1 MVKILFISPRY
12 DGGIGGHAKR
22 VAEKLKDCG
31 FDVVLFRVPYI
42 PIKKLKNPTF
52 SLFGSLKAILLR
64 EQYDV
69 VHAWNIPSAFIM
81 KQVKSKKKVL
91 SVHGVYSEQIKILHS
106 SITSKIANIAES
118 KALKLA
124 DVLTTDSKT
133 VQKSYKE
140 KLGLEF
146 IHLPAPLDVDKFKE
160 IPDVTQIENQ
170 IAYIGRDSY
179 EKGIDILKN
188 IENRIKGKV
197 VYCTNV
203 TWKEAMVTLKS
214 SSLLVIPSR
223 MESIPQV
230 IKEAFYL
237 RVPIVA
243 TNVGGIPELI
253 TNEVTGLLVPPN
265 DPKQLLDTINQ
276 LLENKEKSEK
286 LSERGY
292 DFVMKNFTWEIL
304 LPKYLKFYKS
314 LIKS

>member
-22 VAEKLKDCG
+22 VAEKLQDCG

-52 SLFGSLKAILLR
+52 SLFGSLKATLLR
-64 EQYDV
+64 EQYDA

-81 KQVKSKKKVL
+81 KQVKAKKKVL

-106 SITSKIANIAES
+106 SITSKIANLAEL

-170 IAYIGRDSY
+170 IVYIGRNSY

-188 IENRIKGKV
+188 IENKIKGKV

-203 TWKEAMVTLKS
+203 SWKEAMVSLKS

-230 IKEAFYL
+230 IKEAFYM

-253 TNEVTGLLVPPN
+253 TNEITGLLVPPN
-265 DPKQLLDTINQ
+265 DPKKLLDTINQ
-276 LLENKEKSEK
+276 LLENKDKAEK

>member
-22 VAEKLKDCG
+22 VAEKLQDCG
-31 FDVVLFRVPYI
+31 FNVVLFRVPYI

-52 SLFGSLKAILLR
+52 SLFGLLKATLLR

-81 KQVKSKKKVL
+81 KQVKAKKKVL

-106 SITSKIANIAES
+106 SITSKIANLAEL
-118 KALKLA
+118 KALKFA

-140 KLGLEF
+140 KLELEF
-146 IHLPAPLDVDKFKE
+146 VHLPAPLDVDKFKE
-160 IPDVTQIENQ
+160 IPDVMQIENQ
-170 IAYIGRDSY
+170 IVYIGRDSY

-276 LLENKEKSEK
+276 LLENKDKAEK
-286 LSERGY
+286 LSEKGY
-292 DFVMKNFTWEIL
+292 DFVMKNFTWDVL
-304 LPKYLKFYKS
+304 LPKYLNFYKS

>member
-22 VAEKLKDCG
+22 VAEKLQDCG
-31 FDVVLFRVPYI
+31 FDVVLFQVPYI

-52 SLFGSLKAILLR
+52 SLFGSLKATLLR
-64 EQYDV
+64 EQYDA

-81 KQVKSKKKVL
+81 KQVKAKKKVL

-106 SITSKIANIAES
+106 SITSKIANFAELQ
-118 KALKLA
+118 ALKLA

-146 IHLPAPLDVDKFKE
+146 IHLPAPLDIDKFNE

-170 IAYIGRDSY
+170 IVYIGRDSY

-188 IENRIKGKV
+188 IESRIKGKV

-203 TWKEAMVTLKS
+203 SWKEAMVSLKS
-214 SSLLVIPSR
+214 SSLLVVPSR

-230 IKEAFYL
+230 IKEAFYM
-237 RVPIVA
+237 RVPVVA

-253 TNEVTGLLVPPN
+253 TNEISGLLVPPN
-265 DPKQLLDTINQ
+265 DPKKLLDAINQ
-276 LLENKEKSEK
+276 LLENKDKAEK

-292 DFVMKNFTWEIL
+292 DFVMKNFTWEVL

>member
-22 VAEKLKDCG
+22 VAEKLQDCG

-52 SLFGSLKAILLR
+52 SLFGSLKATLLR

-81 KQVKSKKKVL
+81 KQVKAKKKVL
-91 SVHGVYSEQIKILHS
+91 SVHGVYSEQI
-106 SITSKIANIAES
+106 
-118 KALKLA
+118 
-124 DVLTTDSKT
+124 
-133 VQKSYKE
+133 
-140 KLGLEF
+140 
-146 IHLPAPLDVDKFKE
+146 
-160 IPDVTQIENQ
+160 ENQ
-170 IAYIGRDSY
+170 IVYIGRDSY

-188 IENRIKGKV
+188 IENRIKGKI

-203 TWKEAMVTLKS
+203 SWKEAMVTLKS
-214 SSLLVIPSR
+214 SYLLVIPSR

-230 IKEAFYL
+230 IKEAFYM

-265 DPKQLLDTINQ
+265 DPKQLLDAINQ
-276 LLENKEKSEK
+276 LLENKDKAKK

-292 DFVMKNFTWEIL
+292 DFVMKNFTWEVL

>member
-22 VAEKLKDCG
+22 VAEKLQDCG

-52 SLFGSLKAILLR
+52 SLFGSLKATFLR
-64 EQYDV
+64 KQYDV

-81 KQVKSKKKVL
+81 KQVKAKKKVL
-91 SVHGVYSEQIKILHS
+91 SAHGVYSEQIKMLHS
-106 SITSKIANIAES
+106 SITYKIANLAEL

-160 IPDVTQIENQ
+160 IPDVMQIENQ
-170 IAYIGRDSY
+170 IVYIGRDSY

-188 IENRIKGKV
+188 IENRIKGKI

-203 TWKEAMVTLKS
+203 SWKEAMVTLKS
-214 SSLLVIPSR
+214 SYLLVIPSR

-230 IKEAFYL
+230 IKEAFYM

-265 DPKQLLDTINQ
+265 DPKQLLDAINQ
-276 LLENKEKSEK
+276 LLENKDKAAK

-292 DFVMKNFTWEIL
+292 DFVMKNFTWEVL